1 MFSTE
6 LAVSD
11 KNEMKM
17 WPNQNSPSVDTA
29 ILHNSAQ
36 VLNLVEKSWMFNTG
50 ANRGS
55 HSSEIV
61 GSAQF
66 IIVFVLQYHIGEGFP
81 TRFQYSIPRHLLV
94 EVHTDADI

>member
-1 MFSTE
+1 MFSIE

-11 KNEMKM
+11 KKGDENEMKM
-17 WPNQNSPSVDTA
+17 APNQNSPSVDTA

-66 IIVFVLQYHIGEGFP
+66 IITVLH
-81 TRFQYSIPRHLLV
+81 RWRSHLFIV
-94 EVHTDADI
+94 GPG